1 MSSGKKHPRTATLS
15 VRPARPGRRGSLG
28 VGLEE
33 RLQVAVFID
42 FDNIEIGVKTT
53 LNTELDLSL
62 VLEALKERGEV
73 VSKSAYGDWA
83 RAGMHSRTLTDHAVH
98 MVQRNVTPRGDKN
111 GADINLVVDALEMAF
126 TRPHITGFAIVGGDS
141 DFIALVEKLKQF
153 GKRVLVV
160 GGRSFTSGV
169 LQRNCHEFISYENLL
184 SASRSGRGSQT
195 QSRGAVSGRLPLGQ
209 GLEKVQRAL
218 KILADR
224 GVEPQLGPLKSTLL
238 QLDSTFSERDYG
250 ASSFREFIQ
259 RLDDQGQLHLR
270 RIEQGYLVEMNG
282 EGGSEPSPGRPSRS
296 RSARGTVARAA
307 AVGAGATSASAGAA
321 GSEESAE
328 APPAPE
334 PGSVAADDAAS
345 ETPPPGVARRP
356 EEAID
361 LLRAVVERVS
371 ESRAGKP
378 MYVRHLAQGLRA
390 ADPGFDEQTYGF
402 RTLTELVHLA
412 QREGIVRMQRDRQG
426 AWRITPAGTAP
437 PQVTG
442 LGPVDLASPP
452 LGSPASERVGEADG
466 TPLESSVG
474 EAEVDGTSRDGEP
487 VVALPVEAV
496 SVLAED
502 AVRADGDAG
511 VDPEAEAALPAPA
524 KAPARRRRSAAPAAR
539 RAPRA
544 AKPAGTAARTTRGRG
559 RATKKKAPETSES

>member
-1 MSSGKKHPRTATLS
+1 
-15 VRPARPGRRGSLG
+15 
-28 VGLEE
+28 LEE

-83 RAGMHSRTLTDHAVH
+83 RAGMHSRTLTEHAVH

-126 TRPHITGFAIVGGDS
+126 TRPHISVFAIVGGDS

-184 SASRSGRGSQT
+184 SASRSGRGSPS
-195 QSRGAVSGRLPLGQ
+195 QSRGGQSGRLPMSQ

-259 RLDDQGQLHLR
+259 RLDDHGFLHLR
-270 RIEQGYLVEMNG
+270 RIDQGYLVETNG
-282 EGGSEPSPGRPSRS
+282 DGARPSGRS
-296 RSARGTVARAA
+296 RHARSAPQPA
-307 AVGAGATSASAGAA
+307 
-321 GSEESAE
+321 AE
-328 APPAPE
+328 APPPPE
-334 PGSVAADDAAS
+334 PAASAEDGEPAAADGNGSAEAIPSAGSTASVAPAAS
-345 ETPPPGVARRP
+345 PAAPAPAGTRRP
-356 EEAID
+356 EDAIG
-361 LLRAVVERVS
+361 LLRAVVDKVS

-390 ADPGFDEQTYGF
+390 ADPTFDETTYGF
-402 RTLTELVHLA
+402 RTLTELVHLG
-412 QREGIVRMQRDRQG
+412 QREGILRMQRDRQG
-426 AWRITPAGTAP
+426 AWRITS
-437 PQVTG
+437 
-442 LGPVDLASPP
+442 ASPAAGGGAP
-452 LGSPASERVGEADG
+452 SSTAMEPDVASAQEGDRGAAQDVGPDGGERFAEATAASADPAAIVAEGANGGEPAASDG
-466 TPLESSVG
+466 DGASAEG
-474 EAEVDGTSRDGEP
+474 DEAAGGRRTSRRRK
-487 VVALPVEAV
+487 AAV
-496 SVLAED
+496 T
-502 AVRADGDAG
+502 
-511 VDPEAEAALPAPA
+511 AAT
-524 KAPARRRRSAAPAAR
+524 ARK
-539 RAPRA
+539 PRTPKA
-544 AKPAGTAARTTRGRG
+544 AKPAARAPRSRGGGGSRKKTTV
-559 RATKKKAPETSES
+559 ES